1 MPDCSSSDGWILS
14 VQEVSDKDQGC
25 RRYQQVNV
33 SQALIKITLES
44 DDVRKSTHVQHVVS
58 RHLPTFVK
66 NKKLPEKK
74 SMFRSGGK
82 KCPRTDYDEWKRN
95 EDMGKY
101 ELLKCGFIFYFRK
114 LSG

>member
-1 MPDCSSSDGWILS
+1 MSLRL
-14 VQEVSDKDQGC
+14 QYKF
-25 RRYQQVNV
+25 
-33 SQALIKITLES
+33 TLES
-44 DDVRKSTHVQHVVS
+44 EDVGKSTHVQHLVS
-58 RHLPTFVK
+58 EHYPTIEK
-66 NKKLPEKK
+66 AKKLPEKK

-101 ELLKCGFIFYFRK
+101 ELLKCGFILYFRK